1 MDENEI
7 NNIISREPISKYF
20 LGVFARD
27 EIPRLINKLPACFIM
42 NTKSRNNAGEHW
54 LALFINKYSK
64 CYFFDSYGLSPS
76 YYHFSAYV
84 QSISNSFNWNM
95 QRIQGDSSYCGF
107 YSIAFL
113 HSICRNEL
121 VIFYK
126 NFTTNF
132 SKNDEYIRYL
142 LNKN

>member
-7 NNIISREPISKYF
+7 YNYIISREPISKYF

-54 LALFINKYSK
+54 LAIFINKYSK
-64 CYFFDSYGLSPS
+64 CYFSIHMVSHQAFIT
-76 YYHFSAYV
+76 SAL

-95 QRIQGDSSYCGF
+95 QRIQGDSSYFGF

-142 LNKN
+142 FNKN